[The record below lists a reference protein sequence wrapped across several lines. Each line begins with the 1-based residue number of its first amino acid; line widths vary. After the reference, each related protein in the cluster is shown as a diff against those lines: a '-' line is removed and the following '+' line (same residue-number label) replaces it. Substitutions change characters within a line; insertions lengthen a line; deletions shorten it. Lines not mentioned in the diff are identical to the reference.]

1 MVLLRLQDESWEGYG
16 EKMKNLMRYAGL
28 RLMMALRERAYMI
41 GIELDL
47 DASQSLSIWDGMWCL
62 ERSAFNIETLYFDG
76 ASASVSRV
84 HRWGSRV
91 IVVEY
96 AHDGGGTTYV
106 LKADREVAPVDASAF
121 VTSISERPQEAK
133 ENDNN

>member
-91 IVVEY
+91 IVVES

-106 LKADREVAPVDASAF
+106 LKAAREVAPVDASAF